1 MYEQEPKKEKRQ
13 KKGRLQPLFT
23 SFTGA
28 IVGGAT
34 VLYLSPFL
42 GANGELPTM
51 DKGSAAVMQNNKA
64 DQSGLNVQ
72 QTAATPNSMVNAIS
86 KINEAVVGVVNL
98 QKQQTG
104 FFQFDD
110 PAQGDEQ
117 EAGTG
122 SGVVFKKSGNHAFI
136 VTNNHVVE
144 GADKVEIALKNGKRA
159 AAEIV
164 GTDPLTDLAILKT
177 DSSIVTEVAAFGQS
191 SKLQLGEQVAAIGNP
206 LGLDLASSVTQGI
219 VSGKDRTI
227 PVSTS
232 EGQWDLTVIQT
243 DAAINPGNSGGAL
256 INSAGQVVGINSMK
270 ISESGIEGLGFA
282 IPSEDVMPIIKD
294 LLKDGKVKRPYLGV
308 SLQDVSE
315 LPDTVLQSQL
325 GLPANVKEGVVIAA
339 VETASPAVSAG
350 LQAKDVIQSV
360 NGTKVSNTSEFRKYL
375 YSKAEIGE
383 KVEIGLYR
391 NGKQMSVT
399 LKLSEK

>member
-1 MYEQEPKKEKRQ
+1 MYEQELKKEKRQ

-51 DKGSAAVMQNNKA
+51 DKGNAAVMQNNKA

-72 QTAATPNSMVNAIS
+72 QTAAAPNSMVNAIS

-110 PAQGDEQ
+110 PAQGGEQ

-164 GTDPLTDLAILKT
+164 GTDPLTDLAVLKT

-232 EGQWDLTVIQT
+232 EGQWDLNVIQT

-282 IPSEDVMPIIKD
+282 IPSEDVMPIMKD
-294 LLKDGKVKRPYLGV
+294 LLEDGKVKRPYLGV
-308 SLQDVSE
+308 SLQDVGE